1 MAATEHS
8 EMNIA
13 GMDVYVRSDLK
24 DYGYT
29 EDGTPFI
36 GELFFIEIANDRG
49 DTWVH
54 GRSFPG
60 CIVVPGEEGPI
71 YTDNRPNA
79 RAHAEALI
87 AAIKQKGQI
96 DLAHWSQGRAVYG
109 SDAYM
114 AYGQAEELA
123 WERAQG

>member
-1 MAATEHS
+1 
-8 EMNIA
+8 MNIA

-36 GELFFIEIANDRG
+36 GELLFVEVANDFG
-49 DTWVH
+49 DTWQH

-60 CIVVPGEEGPI
+60 CIVVQGEEGPI

-79 RAHAEALI
+79 YAHARLLVK
-87 AAIKQKGQI
+87 AIQERGFI
-96 DLAHWSQGRAVYG
+96 DMAHWSPGRAVYG
-109 SDAYM
+109 SEAYM
-114 AYGQAEELA
+114 QYGQAEDLE